1 MKRLLTAALVI
12 SLAACGTALKV
23 EPVQVQP
30 IHVTVDVNLKDADA
44 PAAPAAPSMK

>member
-1 MKRLLTAALVI
+1 MKRLLIVLVL
-12 SLAACGTALKV
+12 SVAACGTALKV